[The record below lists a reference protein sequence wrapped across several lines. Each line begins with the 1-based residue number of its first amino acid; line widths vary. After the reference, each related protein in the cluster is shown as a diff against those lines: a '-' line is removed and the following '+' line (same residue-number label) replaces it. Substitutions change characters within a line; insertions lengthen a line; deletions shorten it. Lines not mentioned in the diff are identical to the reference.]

1 MWWCT
6 SMRWGP
12 VGAGVVH
19 PDAANTPSAALPVTR
34 RRRPMSGR
42 PVDADRGA
50 QDAHTEP
57 ILPRLA
63 SMAVPVLSASQAR
76 IGLRGHVFKLGSR
89 KAVAVCP
96 RASPEV
102 PKYAGSHW
110 RFTSGSRVAGAA
122 PAPSRVRWRCLS
134 GSPDVA
140 PLIEAASVFRQ
151 AQPPPGRSTRAA
163 PAQRSAPL
171 PPRPPC
177 LGPTSARQRT
187 ADSLSRSCS

>member
-42 PVDADRGA
+42 PADADRGA

-76 IGLRGHVFKLGSR
+76 IGLRGHVFKLGGR
-89 KAVAVCP
+89 AAAAVRP

-102 PKYAGSHW
+102 PKYAGSPW
-110 RFTSGSRVAGAA
+110 RLTSGCRVARAT
-122 PAPSRVRWRCLS
+122 PAPSRASRPIYRS
-134 GSPDVA
+134 GFGVQ
-140 PLIEAASVFRQ
+140 ASGATSRPINLGSASAEVC
-151 AQPPPGRSTRAA
+151 A
-163 PAQRSAPL
+163 PATPATLPRADFSATENC
-171 PPRPPC
+171 R
-177 LGPTSARQRT
+177 
-187 ADSLSRSCS
+187 